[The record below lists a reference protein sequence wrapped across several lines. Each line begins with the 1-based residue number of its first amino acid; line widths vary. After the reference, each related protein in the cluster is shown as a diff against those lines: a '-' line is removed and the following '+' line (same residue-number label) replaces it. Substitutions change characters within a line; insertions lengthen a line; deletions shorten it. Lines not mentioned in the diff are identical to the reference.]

1 VAGSGDG
8 MERAKE
14 GVKALLAAYNAALN
28 DSKTDSVMPLYMA
41 DGVFMPPYSQSAIGQ
56 PAIRKAYD
64 AVFQTRKFDVKF
76 NLAELVVLSPDWA
89 FGRTNSAGHTTNPKT
104 GAQSSE
110 GNQELFIF
118 KKDNDGAWKI
128 ARYSFSPTNPP
139 KQ

>member
-1 VAGSGDG
+1 
-8 MERAKE
+8 
-14 GVKALLAAYNAALN
+14 
-28 DSKTDSVMPLYMA
+28 
-41 DGVFMPPYSQSAIGQ
+41 
-56 PAIRKAYD
+56 
-64 AVFQTRKFDVKF
+64 VKF

-89 FGRTNSAGHTTNPKT
+89 FGRTNSAGRTTNPKT

-118 KKDNDGAWKI
+118 KRDMDGAWKI